1 MFSIGFGKAHGERTV
16 AVADIGGESAGV
28 AILRI
33 SGEGSARVVVAERSA
48 LSMEDRTQA
57 ASASGVLAE
66 LGKAAE
72 KALATYSEKF
82 KGKEPLHVEKAYA
95 ILRVPWAHSKT
106 IRAESIFPEEAVVE
120 AKTISALAEEALK
133 QDTEFDHSKT
143 LEANVIRVE
152 LNGYPTGKPEG
163 KRAKRITVSALLSEC
178 EPAIRQGAGEA
189 LQRTFSCPPPTLR
202 SGVRAILAVLKENN
216 LLQKDCVIISM
227 TTHATN
233 AIVVRKGVVNEI
245 ATVPEGSST
254 ILKRIAEG
262 KLPEETLTLMR
273 LLAHDQCEGEA
284 CDAIRASIA
293 RVEPDL
299 VKSFGSAFEKMATV
313 RRIPNAFLLS
323 GPEDLAE
330 WLLHFFSRIDFAP
343 FTVTTRPLS
352 GKLVDH
358 TELAPLATFEHGV
371 AEDPGLAVASALVN
385 IEEKGAT

>member
-1 MFSIGFGKAHGERTV
+1 MFGLGKAHSEKTI

-28 AILRI
+28 AILGV
-33 SGEGSARVVVAERSA
+33 SGRGAARVIVAERSA
-48 LSMEDRTQA
+48 LSMEDRSSA

-72 KALATYSEKF
+72 KALATYAEKF

-95 ILRVPWAHSKT
+95 ILRVPWTRSKT

-120 AKTISALAEEALK
+120 AKTISALAEEALR
-133 QDTEFDHSKT
+133 QDTEFDHAKT

-152 LNGYPTGKPEG
+152 LNGYPTAKPEG

-178 EPAIRQGAGEA
+178 EPTLRQGAIEA
-189 LQRTFSCPPPTLR
+189 LQRTFSCPPPILR
-202 SGVRAILAVLKENN
+202 SGVRATFSVLKENH
-216 LLQKDCVIISM
+216 LLQKDCVMICM
-227 TTHATN
+227 TTHATHVI
-233 AIVVRKGVVNEI
+233 AVRKGVVNEI
-245 ATVPEGSST
+245 STVPEGGST

-273 LLAHDQCEGEA
+273 LLAHDQCEGDA
-284 CDAIRASIA
+284 CDALRASIA
-293 RVEPDL
+293 RAEPEL
-299 VKSFGSAFEKMATV
+299 VKSFGSAFEKMAAV
-313 RRIPNAFLLS
+313 RRIPNAFLLT

-358 TELAPLATFEHGV
+358 TELAPLVTFEHGV
-371 AEDPGLAVASALVN
+371 TEDSGLAVASALVN
-385 IEEKGAT
+385 IEEKAAT